1 MSVTN
6 ACSISVGREG
16 RCSALFFLLP
26 LLLLLLLL
34 SSTSLPFSLSLSL
47 SSSLLVLVPLFLS
60 RSRNQLAHA
69 VAPSVPSTTSCC
81 CCCCIGRRSAT
92 LPPLLNRCS
101 PLVGGSVCV
110 YVYMY
115 VCCVTTHLYTRHDTT
130 NLVVETKVGESCRR

>member
-47 SSSLLVLVPLFLS
+47 FVSSRPRSIVSLPLEES
-60 RSRNQLAHA
+60 ARSRRCPVRPIDDELLLLLYRSSISNP
-69 VAPSVPSTTSCC
+69 PS
-81 CCCCIGRRSAT
+81 AAK
-92 LPPLLNRCS
+92 PLLSSR
-101 PLVGGSVCV
+101 GRFGVCM
-110 YVYMY
+110 YICMY
-115 VCCVTTHLYTRHDTT
+115 VLCYHALVHAARHNKLGGRD
-130 NLVVETKVGESCRR
+130 ESR